1 MHITD
6 ERDIC
11 SIVSIDPGE
20 VFTFEGRIYM
30 KVIEDG
36 DINAVDLEDG
46 KLAYF
51 TGDEELLFVESELSI
66 S

>member
-1 MHITD
+1 MIITD
-6 ERDIC
+6 KRDWC
-11 SIVSIDPGE
+11 SIRSIDPGE
-20 VFTFEGRIYM
+20 VFVFEGEFYM

-36 DINAVDLEDG
+36 DINAVCLDDG

-51 TGDEELLFVESELSI
+51 EGKEKLLFVGAELII